1 MTSILIASGIFVS
14 GLIAVIVFG
23 PRPKL
28 DPRAPK
34 TRVPD
39 GLSLKE
45 IEQWVQK
52 SEDRVLDLVPGAEA
66 GIQWANPG
74 HEKKTELCFLYLHG
88 FSATRHETAPV
99 TDRIAAE
106 FNANVFHARLEGHGV
121 GSEGMLTQS
130 ELWLQSVID
139 SWNIA
144 SALGEKVVI
153 IATSTGAAL
162 SVWLANQEM
171 TKDKIHAF
179 LFMAPNFKIRNPF
192 AFILTWPWARFW
204 VRTLIGKEVSWEAEN
219 ELAGKYWTNTYS
231 TLSLIEMQKL
241 VDWVKKQDFSQHQI
255 PLATM
260 YMKNDQTIDPRAAID
275 GHNRWGSPQKKL
287 IPVSIDG
294 DAEEHVFAGN
304 ITAPHRVDWCVNEF
318 IQFLKS
324 LDSKPT
330 TNPLKNTGEQ
340 NG

>member
-1 MTSILIASGIFVS
+1 MFTVLIASGFLVS
-14 GLIAVIVFG
+14 GLIVVIVLG

-28 DPRAPK
+28 DPRAPE

-39 GLSLKE
+39 QLSLKE

-52 SEDRVLDLVPGAEA
+52 SEDKVSNLVPGAEA

-74 HEKKTELCFLYLHG
+74 NEKKTELCFLYLHG

-121 GSEGMLTQS
+121 GSEGMLTES
-130 ELWLQSVID
+130 ELWLQSAID
-139 SWNIA
+139 SWNVA
-144 SALGEKVVI
+144 SALGDKVVI
-153 IATSTGAAL
+153 VATSTGAAL
-162 SVWLANQEM
+162 SIWLANQEM

-192 AFILTWPWARFW
+192 GFILTWPWARIW
-204 VRTLIGKEVSWEAEN
+204 VRALIGKEVSWEPEN
-219 ELAGKYWTNTYS
+219 ELAGKYWTSTYS
-231 TLSLIEMQKL
+231 TLSLIEMQKV
-241 VDWVKKQDFSQHQI
+241 VDWVMKQDFSQHQI

-260 YMKNDQTIDPRAAID
+260 YMKNDKTIDPRAAID
-275 GHNRWGSPQKKL
+275 GHNRWGSSQKQL
-287 IPVSIDG
+287 IPVGIDG
-294 DAEEHVFAGN
+294 DAEQHVFAGN
-304 ITAPHRVDWCVNEF
+304 ITAPHRVEWCVTEF

-324 LDSKPT
+324 L
-330 TNPLKNTGEQ
+330 E
-340 NG
+340 